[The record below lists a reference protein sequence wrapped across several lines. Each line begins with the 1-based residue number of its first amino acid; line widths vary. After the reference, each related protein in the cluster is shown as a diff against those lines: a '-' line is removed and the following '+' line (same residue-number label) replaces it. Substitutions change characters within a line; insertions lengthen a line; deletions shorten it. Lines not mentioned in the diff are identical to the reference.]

1 MSPTRILVIE
11 DADALRKDVLEMLYY
26 EGYEVFGASNGV
38 EGVTLARQ
46 CSPDLIICD
55 IMMPEMDGYGV
66 LAELRDQGAATT
78 VPFIFLTAKT
88 EKSDIR
94 VGMEAG
100 ADDYL
105 TKPFTAPELIKS
117 VKRRLEK
124 RALIIQ
130 AAEERLNELRDN
142 IILSL
147 PHELRTPLTG
157 ILGFSDILIS
167 DCRDM
172 EPDKLVEMA
181 QYINNAAH
189 RLYRLTENY
198 VVYAQLEVMRSDPQR
213 IEAMRS
219 FMTHNPRHLIENM
232 AYQRAQHYHRESD
245 LRLSVSDDAALRIV
259 DENYRRLV
267 DELLDNAFKFSL
279 PGSLVEITGELV
291 GENYVLTVVDHGRG
305 MTRAQIDAVGAFMQ
319 FGRKLYEQQGSGFGL
334 AIVHRTVELHGGHC
348 LMESEPDQFMRVTV
362 SIPAVPEHA
371 LSYAC

>member
-26 EGYEVFGASNGV
+26 EGYEVFGASDGV
-38 EGVTLARQ
+38 KGVALARQ
-46 CSPDLIICD
+46 SSPDLIICD

-66 LAELRDQGAATT
+66 LAELREQGAATT

-105 TKPFTAPELIKS
+105 TKPFTAQELIKS

-124 RALIIQ
+124 RAAINQ
-130 AAEERLNELRDN
+130 ASEERLNELRDN

-157 ILGFSDILIS
+157 ILGFSDILMS

-181 QYINNAAH
+181 QYINNAAQ

-213 IEAMRS
+213 IEALRS

-232 AYQRAQHYHRESD
+232 AYQRAQHYRRESD

-334 AIVHRTVELHGGHC
+334 AIVHRTVELHGGQC
-348 LMESEPDQFMRVTV
+348 LMESEPDQFMKVTV
-362 SIPAVPEHA
+362 SIPAVPEYA
-371 LSYAC
+371 MSYAY

>member
-26 EGYEVFGASNGV
+26 EGYEVYGASNGI
-38 EGVTLARQ
+38 EGVALARQ
-46 CSPDLIICD
+46 CAPDLIICD

-105 TKPFTAPELIKS
+105 TKPFTAPELLKS

-124 RALIIQ
+124 RAAIHQ
-130 AAEERLNELRDN
+130 VAEERLNELRDN

-157 ILGFSDILIS
+157 ILGFSDILVS

-172 EPDKLVEMA
+172 EPGKLAEMA
-181 QYINNAAH
+181 QYINNAAQ

-213 IEAMRS
+213 IEALRS
-219 FMTHNPRHLIENM
+219 FLTHNPRHLIENL
-232 AYQRAQHYHRESD
+232 AYQRAQHYRREAD

-259 DENYRRLV
+259 DENYRRVV
-267 DELLDNAFKFSL
+267 DELLDNAFKFSA
-279 PGSLVEITGELV
+279 PGTLVEVTGELV
-291 GENYVLTVVDHGRG
+291 GESYVLTVVDHGRG
-305 MTRAQIDAVGAFMQ
+305 MTRAQIEAVGAFMQ

-334 AIVHRTVELHGGHC
+334 AIVYRTVELHGGEC
-348 LMESEPDQFMRVTV
+348 LIESEPDQFMKVTV
-362 SIPAVPEHA
+362 SIPAIPEYA
-371 LSYAC
+371 MSYA

>member
-26 EGYEVFGASNGV
+26 EGYEVYGASNGI
-38 EGVTLARQ
+38 EGVALARQ
-46 CSPDLIICD
+46 CAPDLIICD

-105 TKPFTAPELIKS
+105 TKPFTAPELLKS

-124 RALIIQ
+124 RAAIHQ
-130 AAEERLNELRDN
+130 VAEERLNELRDN

-172 EPDKLVEMA
+172 EPGKLVEMA
-181 QYINNAAH
+181 QYINNAAQ

-213 IEAMRS
+213 IEALRS
-219 FMTHNPRHLIENM
+219 FLTHNPRHLIENL
-232 AYQRAQHYHRESD
+232 AYQRAQHYRREAD

-259 DENYRRLV
+259 DENYRRVV
-267 DELLDNAFKFSL
+267 DELLDNAFKFSA
-279 PGSLVEITGELV
+279 PGTLVEVAGELV
-291 GENYVLTVVDHGRG
+291 GESYVLTVVDHGRG
-305 MTRAQIDAVGAFMQ
+305 MTRAQIEAVGAFMQ

-334 AIVHRTVELHGGHC
+334 AIVYRTVELHGGEC
-348 LMESEPDQFMRVTV
+348 LIESEPDQFMKVTV
-362 SIPAVPEHA
+362 SIPAIPEYA
-371 LSYAC
+371 MSYA

>member
-26 EGYEVFGASNGV
+26 EGYEVYGASNGI
-38 EGVTLARQ
+38 EGVALARQ
-46 CSPDLIICD
+46 CAPDLIICD

-105 TKPFTAPELIKS
+105 TKPFTAPELLKS

-124 RALIIQ
+124 RAAIHQ
-130 AAEERLNELRDN
+130 VAEERLNELRDN

-157 ILGFSDILIS
+157 ILGFSDILVS

-172 EPDKLVEMA
+172 EPGKLAEMA
-181 QYINNAAH
+181 QYINNAAQ

-213 IEAMRS
+213 IEALRS
-219 FMTHNPRHLIENM
+219 FLTHNPRHLIENL
-232 AYQRAQHYHRESD
+232 AYQRAQHYRREAD

-259 DENYRRLV
+259 DENYRRVV
-267 DELLDNAFKFSL
+267 DELLDNAFKFSA
-279 PGSLVEITGELV
+279 PGTLVEVTGELV
-291 GENYVLTVVDHGRG
+291 GESYVLTVVDHGRG
-305 MTRAQIDAVGAFMQ
+305 MTRAQIEAVGAFMQ

-334 AIVHRTVELHGGHC
+334 AIVYRTVELHGGEC
-348 LMESEPDQFMRVTV
+348 LIESEPDQFMKVTV
-362 SIPAVPEHA
+362 SIPAIPQYA
-371 LSYAC
+371 MSYA